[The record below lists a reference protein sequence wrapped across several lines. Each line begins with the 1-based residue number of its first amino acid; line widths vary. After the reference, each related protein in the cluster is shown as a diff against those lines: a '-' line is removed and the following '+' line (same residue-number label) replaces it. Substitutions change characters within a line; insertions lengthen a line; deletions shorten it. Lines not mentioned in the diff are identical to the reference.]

1 MFYGLMVLFILR
13 SWQFLLNAAQTKNIN
28 IISVFSGDL
37 LYVEISLYP
46 VKVNFFL
53 LSVSVP
59 GIASS
64 SLTENTH
71 LATFSAMLLLPT
83 IYFRQTGQQVTWGFF
98 RQNSQMAWPSLHCQ
112 ILKINFELTRIIF
125 KSKLTSLVVSFPP
138 NTPDTPA
145 LTWCLTLCP
154 HCHWNWK
161 LPGWSEGSSENLS
174 SN

>member
-13 SWQFLLNAAQTKNIN
+13 SWQFLLNAVQSKNIN

-83 IYFRQTGQQVTWGFF
+83 IYFRQTGQQVT
-98 RQNSQMAWPSLHCQ
+98 
-112 ILKINFELTRIIF
+112 
-125 KSKLTSLVVSFPP
+125 
-138 NTPDTPA
+138 
-145 LTWCLTLCP
+145 
-154 HCHWNWK
+154 
-161 LPGWSEGSSENLS
+161 
-174 SN
+174 

>member
-1 MFYGLMVLFILR
+1 MGKNRYQDNAMFYGLLMVLFILR
-13 SWQFLLNAAQTKNIN
+13 SWQSLIEHDFCILLEY
-28 IISVFSGDL
+28 S
-37 LYVEISLYP
+37 YVEISLYP

-59 GIASS
+59 EIASS

-125 KSKLTSLVVSFPP
+125 KSELTFLVVSFPP

-145 LTWCLTLCP
+145 LTWC
-154 HCHWNWK
+154 
-161 LPGWSEGSSENLS
+161 
-174 SN
+174 